1 MSSVVTKQLSKALS
15 PYIQHQESQLFI
27 YGTQGY
33 GLYVLCEE
41 VFDPLG
47 NLVTSNILSRR
58 RQDLGDHP
66 RTTALQA
73 LTSYL
78 EPFLP
83 YRCKSLFMSLP
94 LSEFWDGSKGRTS
107 YAIHGSSLDEDLL
120 AKAIHRYNASREAI
134 EERRQLAWVRYSHL
148 PKNKMSEAV
157 VDFFRRIR
165 PTRWD
170 VQA

>member
-27 YGTQGY
+27 YGIQGY

-41 VFDPLG
+41 VFDPSG
-47 NLVTSNILSRR
+47 NVVASNILSHR

-73 LTSYL
+73 LTHYV

-94 LSEFWDGSKGRTS
+94 LPEFWDGSRGRTS

-120 AKAIHRYNASREAI
+120 AGAIHTYNSSKEAI
-134 EERRQLAWVRYSHL
+134 EEGRQLAWVRYSHL
-148 PKNKMSEAV
+148 PKDKMSEAV
-157 VDFFRRIR
+157 VEFFQTIR